1 MFQEVAHGLGIKN
14 TLDGKGA
21 VRDARK
27 EQASWLQEGKAD
39 GAAAPAAAPQQAAQ
53 ATGQQPAQPAAPAAA
68 SQQAAAQPQ
77 AAAGGGALA
86 GLLANADPA
95 AGEKAVRVCKVCHS
109 FEQGGP
115 NKVGPN
121 LWGVIGSRP
130 GDVEGFNF
138 SNAMQAVTEPWTYE
152 RLDAYLADPKG
163 FIPGNKMAFAGVKKP
178 EQRADILA
186 YLRQMHPEPPP
197 FPQ

>member
-1 MFQEVAHGLGIKN
+1 
-14 TLDGKGA
+14 
-21 VRDARK
+21 
-27 EQASWLQEGKAD
+27 
-39 GAAAPAAAPQQAAQ
+39 
-53 ATGQQPAQPAAPAAA
+53 
-68 SQQAAAQPQ
+68 
-77 AAAGGGALA
+77 
-86 GLLANADPA
+86 
-95 AGEKAVRVCKVCHS
+95 
-109 FEQGGP
+109 
-115 NKVGPN
+115 
-121 LWGVIGSRP
+121 VIGSRP